1 MYNFTKSQE
10 KAFKILCDGK
20 NVFLTGKAGSGK
32 SYVINKFI
40 EKCEQEKK
48 NILVTA
54 PTGIAAINIG
64 GVTVHRTFHVPIK
77 PLTPYEPVTVPETVR
92 KADIIII
99 DEISMCRI
107 DVFNYI
113 ARIIAQVRFDKPL
126 QLIVV
131 GDFFQLPPV
140 IADKEKA
147 FFKEF
152 YPESKAG
159 YCFQNELWKDQEFQ
173 FVLLDEIIRQKDKD
187 FIQALNRVRE
197 ADASVCDFLNAN
209 CNPREI
215 KNAITLVTTNK
226 KADDINSK
234 NIRNLKGKSHT
245 FHALIE
251 GDIKKSDYPVA
262 ETITLKNEARVM
274 TVMNDPDGHYQ
285 NGSMGTVVSIS
296 EDYITIKLDTGSIC
310 EIEPY
315 EWKIYDYILNK
326 TNDSRGVTSTEIVKE
341 EIGSYMQLPIKI
353 AYAITV
359 HKSQGQTFEKLN
371 LHPYSFCPGQLY
383 VALSR
388 ATEMKQLHLVYNVK
402 KEYLMSDNEVVKF
415 YRSNDESSYK
425 MIKVKEKYYDKVI
438 SFIDQLE
445 NQ

>member
-1 MYNFTKSQE
+1 MNNFTKSQE

-40 EKCEQEKK
+40 EKCEKEKK

-54 PTGIAAINIG
+54 PTGIAAINVG
-64 GVTVHRTFHVPIK
+64 GVTIHRTFHVPLK
-77 PLTPYEPVTVPETVR
+77 PLTPYEPITVPETVK

-140 IADKEKA
+140 ITEKEKA

-152 YPESKAG
+152 YPESSAG
-159 YCFQNELWKDQEFQ
+159 YCFQNELWKNQDFQ
-173 FVLLDEIIRQKDKD
+173 FVLLDEIIRQKDKQ

-197 ADASVCDFLNAN
+197 ADISVCDFLNAN
-209 CNPREI
+209 CNPHEI
-215 KNAITLVTTNK
+215 EDAITLVTTNK
-226 KADDINSK
+226 KADEINNK
-234 NIRNLKGKSHT
+234 NIRSLKGKSYT
-245 FHALIE
+245 FHALID

-262 ETITLKNEARVM
+262 ETITLKKEARVM
-274 TVMNDPDGHYQ
+274 TVMNDPEGNYQ
-285 NGSMGTVVSIS
+285 NGSMGKIVSVNENYIS
-296 EDYITIKLDTGSIC
+296 IRFDNDSIC
-310 EIEPY
+310 DIEPY
-315 EWKIYDYILNK
+315 EWKIYDYILKKNR
-326 TNDSRGVTSTEIVKE
+326 DSRGVVSTEIVKE
-341 EIGSYMQLPIKI
+341 EIGSYMQFPIKI

-359 HKSQGQTFEKLN
+359 HKSQGQTFEKMN
-371 LHPYSFCPGQLY
+371 LHPYCFCPGQLY

-388 ATEMKQLHLVYNVK
+388 ATAMNQLHLVYNIK
-402 KEYLMSDNEVVKF
+402 KEYLISDKEVIDFYKLNNEDSFKI
-415 YRSNDESSYK
+415 
-425 MIKVKEKYYDKVI
+425 IKVKEKYYDKVI
-438 SFIDQLE
+438 SFIEQLE